1 MNIQMVKSL
10 FALFSGVED
19 PEKHLPL
26 LISVTDRIMKFVRP
40 NANSEDIRLCYLAAS
55 IANLSYSHSSAKA
68 IADMNIPNKYSD
80 TEKQIEFAKQLT
92 SSYCDLCADLLI
104 DTKDNT
110 ALYSVEV

>member
-1 MNIQMVKSL
+1 MDMQKVKSL
-10 FALFSGVED
+10 FTLFSGVEN
-19 PEKHLPL
+19 PEEHLPL
-26 LISVTDRIMKFVRP
+26 LMSVTDLIMKYVHP
-40 NANSEDIRLCYLAAS
+40 NADSEDIRLCFLAGS
-55 IANLSYSHSSAKA
+55 VANLRYRYTSAKA